1 MLLNIYIFIMHKL
14 DLYISDSSE
23 NSDNDIID
31 VSNNYIIDNELTMEW
46 LHKIEHNP
54 DITCIVNLNTDKNY
68 WNNNNIDQDFFIV
81 FIINKRHV
89 RWHTMSNSCTIQDI
103 YNDLKHE
110 YNIKKCMLDIED
122 QTFIRPSNI
131 YIRKILSDGY
141 NRMGCDIHVTTK
153 CIIYR

>member
-1 MLLNIYIFIMHKL
+1 MHKL

-23 NSDNDIID
+23 DSNNDIID
-31 VSNNYIIDNELTMEW
+31 GSNNYIIDNELTMEW

-54 DITCIVNLNTDKNY
+54 DITGIVNLNTD
-68 WNNNNIDQDFFIV
+68 NNVIKLSHKKYCNNKKDQEFFIV

-89 RWHTMSNSCTIQDI
+89 RWHTMNNSCTIRDI

-141 NRMGCDIHVTTK
+141 NRMGCNIHVTTK
-153 CIIYR
+153 CII